1 MYEEIETSMNGT
13 VDEQEAMQS
22 LLNLVKQSDADTIN
36 RVNSYADSAER
47 RRAFSDEAENNST
60 VNRNDLKNY
69 MVQNKDLNADRH
81 TSPDEMRMAAAIASK
96 ANGYGGFGGFIPET
110 EFPVGSQTP
119 SQPQFGIPYAP
130 APYQA
135 PPQPPVVQNLQM
147 PLPATKAIVDSLASI
162 ANNLPPAL
170 RGLYE
175 KQNELLKEVK
185 RTNDLFVAFLKTY
198 ATRLPRYS
206 AKETEETADVEAA
219 AAPDEKKD

>member
-1 MYEEIETSMNGT
+1 MYEEIETFMNGT

-130 APYQA
+130 APYQT
-135 PPQPPVVQNLQM
+135 PPQPPLVQNLQM

-175 KQNELLKEVK
+175 RQNELLKEVK
-185 RTNDLFVAFLKTY
+185 RTNDLFVAFLKVY
-198 ATRLPRYS
+198 AGLSGRS
-206 AKETEETADVEAA
+206 AKETEEATAVEAA